1 MVLQLKDNC
10 ICVICGFKRNIKQRY
25 AKRACRKNR
34 IEIRNSMK
42 QKSYVRL
49 MNAVF
54 YAHHGVYQAEHQ
66 VGARYEVDAELA
78 VDFTEAGAT
87 DKLAKTIDYE
97 KVYAKIKEALTGK
110 KFYLI
115 EAVAKTIADELL
127 QDFQNLESVRIRVR
141 KRNPPVGGVCDYAE
155 ADYVVER

>member
-1 MVLQLKDNC
+1 
-10 ICVICGFKRNIKQRY
+10 
-25 AKRACRKNR
+25 
-34 IEIRNSMK
+34 MK
-42 QKSYVRL
+42 QQSYVRL

-78 VDFTEAGAT
+78 LDFTEAGAT

-97 KVYAKIKEALTGK
+97 KVYAKIKEVLTGK

-127 QDFQNLESVRIRVR
+127 QDFEELESVRIRVR

-155 ADYVVER
+155 ADYIVER